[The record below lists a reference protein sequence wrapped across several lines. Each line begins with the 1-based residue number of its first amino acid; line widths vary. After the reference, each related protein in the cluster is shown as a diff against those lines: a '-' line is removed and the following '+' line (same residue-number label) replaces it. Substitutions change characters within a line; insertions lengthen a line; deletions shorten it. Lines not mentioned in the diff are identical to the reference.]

1 MRLIYLS
8 VHEPLEYDEV
18 TLLRSLGHTVFPLG
32 FNFGD
37 HAGMG
42 GLRPPIDLGPDFP
55 KLREAFDRLGCRFD
69 VRDAVGSLHLTPEF
83 VARFDASVIMF
94 AWPVIDRLWSV
105 LKLRPII
112 LRTIGQ
118 GLDVFE
124 PAHRRLRAEG
134 VRIVRYAAV
143 EEATPGYAGADAL
156 IRFTKDPDYF
166 APWTGERPFVLS
178 FASSFAQRFPAEF
191 GLWQRATAALPT
203 LLGGRG
209 NGTVPPAL
217 GGIEAA
223 EQLRLLR
230 ECRAYFYCSGLEI
243 PYTLNFMEAW
253 MAGIPA
259 VVMHPSALGI
269 GEQYWEIGRL
279 ITPGVDALL
288 VRDAAQA
295 EAALRS
301 LLQDHALAARIGAA
315 GRASAIRLF
324 GRPNIGPQW
333 QHLLAGL
340 A

>member
-32 FNFGD
+32 YNFGD
-37 HAGMG
+37 HGGTG
-42 GLRPPIDLGPDFP
+42 GLRPPIDLGPDFAR
-55 KLREAFDRLGCRFD
+55 LRVSFDRMGCRFD

-83 VARFDASVIMF
+83 VARFDASIIMF
-94 AWPVIDRLWSV
+94 AWPAIDRMWEV

-124 PAHRRLRAEG
+124 PQHERLRQQG
-134 VRIVRYAAV
+134 VRIIRYAAV

-156 IRFTKDPDYF
+156 IRFTKNPDDF
-166 APWTGERPFVLS
+166 APWTGERPYVLS

-191 GLWQRATAALPT
+191 DLWQRATESLPT

-209 NGTVPPAL
+209 NGHVPPAL
-217 GGIEAA
+217 GGIDAA

-253 MAGIPA
+253 MAGIPL
-259 VVMHPSALGI
+259 VVMHPSAVGA
-269 GEQYWEIGRL
+269 GDGYWEIGRL
-279 ITPGVDALL
+279 ITPGEDALL
-288 VRDAAQA
+288 VRNAAEA
-295 EAALRS
+295 TAALRR
-301 LLQDHALAARIGAA
+301 LLEDHALAARIGAA

-324 GRPNIGPQW
+324 GRPSIGPQW
-333 QHLLAGL
+333 RDFLAGL